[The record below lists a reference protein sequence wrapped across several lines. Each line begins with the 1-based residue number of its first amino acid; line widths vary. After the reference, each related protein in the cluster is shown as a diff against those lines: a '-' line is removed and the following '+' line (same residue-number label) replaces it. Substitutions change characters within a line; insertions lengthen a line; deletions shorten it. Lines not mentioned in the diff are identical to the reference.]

1 MGYDFIILFG
11 SRLFD
16 IFRPR
21 GMKYLVF
28 GTSFTPG
35 KRFFFALLF
44 SFLPSGK
51 VRIRSGKVRIRR
63 GKEKIKIGQV
73 RRDFL
78 KNFKSP
84 NLQYN

>member
-1 MGYDFIILFG
+1 
-11 SRLFD
+11 
-16 IFRPR
+16 
-21 GMKYLVF
+21 MKYLVF
-28 GTSFTPG
+28 GTSLTPG

-51 VRIRSGKVRIRR
+51 VRIRSGKVRIRS
-63 GKEKIKIGQV
+63 GKVRIRSGREKIKIGQV
-73 RRDFL
+73 RRDFF